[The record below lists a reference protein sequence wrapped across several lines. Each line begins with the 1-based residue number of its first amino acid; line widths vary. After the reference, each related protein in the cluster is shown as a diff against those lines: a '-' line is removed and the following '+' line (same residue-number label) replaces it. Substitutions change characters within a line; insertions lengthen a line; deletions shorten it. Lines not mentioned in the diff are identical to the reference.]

1 MITKKVVDIIVKGVG
16 EAKFGK
22 VIDQDPGVSDLTLTI
37 VECLIC
43 AKD

>member
-1 MITKKVVDIIVKGVG
+1 MITKKVIDIIVKGV
-16 EAKFGK
+16 GK